1 MNVDWIF
8 FDVGSTLVD
17 ETLAYDHRAIDM
29 IKNTTITFFEFD
41 KMRREL
47 SQLGYDGNSEAIKRL
62 GLEKTPW
69 HTEYEVLY
77 GNVIPV
83 LKVLMKSG
91 YNLGI
96 IANQQP
102 GLKQR
107 LESFDI
113 LKYFSIIISSS
124 DVGLSKPD
132 KNIFKMAV
140 SRAKSSAEK
149 CLMVGDRLDNDIIP
163 ASRVGMKTIWIKNGL
178 SILQS
183 DKLGSRFANYIIY
196 DLKEILKILELE

>member
-1 MNVDWIF
+1 MNIDWIF

-29 IKNTTITFFEFD
+29 IKNTSITFLEFD
-41 KMRREL
+41 KIRREL
-47 SQLGYDGNSEAIKRL
+47 SQLGYDGNSEAVKHL
-62 GLEKTPW
+62 DLEKTPW
-69 HTEYEVLY
+69 HTEDEVLY
-77 GNVIPV
+77 ENVEHV
-83 LKVLMKSG
+83 LDVLMKSG

-102 GLKQR
+102 GLNQR
-107 LESFDI
+107 LENFGI

-132 KNIFKMAV
+132 ESIFKLAV
-140 SRAKSSAEK
+140 LRAKSSAEK

-178 SILQS
+178 SKLQS
-183 DKLGSRFANYIIY
+183 DDLGEKFANCIVY
-196 DLKEILKILELE
+196 DLTEILEILK